1 MLCNACSII
10 LIGVLNYWYSL
21 TFNIE
26 QIMNKIKFKAILGRG
41 LALAIPLAIVLYVFM
56 RIIEIL
62 RKVIKPM
69 ATDMGVQ
76 RIWGQL
82 TLTIFAI
89 ILIVVIILLLG
100 LLMQIAVVATVRSQ
114 VENIILKFVPS
125 LNQLKLMAADTLDL
139 DTEENTWRAVL
150 LYTKEKAKYNPALI
164 VEEDEEMLTLFI
176 CLETNIRK
184 GEILIVNKE
193 KVSTIPISFTDLHK
207 CTRAAGKGFLG
218 IIKAYKLK
226 SAE

>member
-1 MLCNACSII
+1 MS
-10 LIGVLNYWYSL
+10 
-21 TFNIE
+21 
-26 QIMNKIKFKAILGRG
+26 KFKFKTILGRG
-41 LALAIPLAIVLYVFM
+41 LALAVPLAIVLYVFL
-56 RIIEIL
+56 RVIEVFKKLIAPVAE
-62 RKVIKPM
+62 KI
-69 ATDMGVQ
+69 GVD
-76 RIWGQL
+76 RVRGEL
-82 TLTIFAI
+82 VLTILAIALI
-89 ILIVVIILLLG
+89 ILIIVLLG
-100 LLMQIAVVATVRSQ
+100 LLMQITVVATVRSQ

-139 DTEENTWRAVL
+139 DTEENTWRPVL